1 MPNRM
6 HGIIFI
12 NIVGATTWGRPAIMN
27 GQNPKTELT
36 PEEIEIV
43 EGKGVK

>member
-1 MPNRM
+1 M
-6 HGIIFI
+6 HGIIF
-12 NIVGATTWGRPAIMN
+12 VGATPCGRPAIMN